1 VFETFKK
8 VATSGQGVD
17 FEQWYQGEGMRHWF
31 RFIVVKQEQL
41 LVVITEDITA
51 RKQAEQALIEAN
63 KNLTQ
68 SNTTLARTNVD
79 LDNFVYTASHDLKAP
94 ISNIEGLIKL
104 LEGKLQKQGY
114 WDEHILRLVA
124 MVHASISRF
133 KETVADLTKVAN
145 VQKQVD
151 SPTEVVDMKEMIEGI
166 LLDLHEDIR
175 ASAANIELQM
185 DEGVKIVFTK
195 KNFKSI
201 FYNLISNALKYRHA
215 ERNPHITL
223 TCQLQ
228 GAYQVVSVEDNGLG
242 LNTKDENKIFG
253 MFKRQHN
260 HVEGS
265 GIGLYLVKRMIEN
278 AGGKITVESKLGIG
292 STFRIYFPHQ
302 VEISHDIK

>member
-1 VFETFKK
+1 
-8 VATSGQGVD
+8 
-17 FEQWYQGEGMRHWF
+17 
-31 RFIVVKQEQL
+31 
-41 LVVITEDITA
+41 
-51 RKQAEQALIEAN
+51 
-63 KNLTQ
+63 
-68 SNTTLARTNVD
+68 
-79 LDNFVYTASHDLKAP
+79 
-94 ISNIEGLIKL
+94 
-104 LEGKLQKQGY
+104 
-114 WDEHILRLVA
+114 
-124 MVHASISRF
+124 
-133 KETVADLTKVAN
+133 
-145 VQKQVD
+145 
-151 SPTEVVDMKEMIEGI
+151 MKEMIEGI